1 MRLCPCAVV
10 YPDRERSIVGRR
22 GCAECGGDGV
32 LPTRVTEAQRATLAA
47 GGWREVG
54 GEWRHPMHG
63 TARVEAALALAEG
76 DERAAKRAA
85 EKVTT

>member
-22 GCAECGGDGV
+22 GCAECGGCGV
-32 LPTRVTEAQRATLAA
+32 LPTKVTEAQRATLAA

-54 GEWRHPMHG
+54 GEWRHGVYG
-63 TARVEAALALAEG
+63 TARVEAALELAAS
-76 DERAAKRAA
+76 DARNLRRAGA
-85 EKVTT
+85 

>member
-10 YPDRERSIVGRR
+10 YPDRERSVVGRR

-54 GEWRHPMHG
+54 GEWRHDHHG
-63 TARVEAALALAEG
+63 TARVEAALELAAS
-76 DERAAKRAA
+76 DARNLRRAGA
-85 EKVTT
+85 